1 MNLLFLLG
9 RSFIPGPFCHL
20 PCLTTLFDGYAFVA
34 NTSSWAGS
42 WLSRC
47 QSAVHLKS
55 RYRTCQRLGLDEKH
69 LKQQH
74 LFCGRNGFITF
85 NKSARERERKRL
97 APSPQFSHILGQI
110 WTWLCVLQSYGGTE
124 NAEIYLGFFS
134 PLWGLKGVNAPE
146 WEGTMH
152 TSVCSSMF
160 YLRTTMHLCLCFMV
174 V

>member
-1 MNLLFLLG
+1 MNIGFLLG

-20 PCLTTLFDGYAFVA
+20 PCLATLLKLVAIDGYAFVA

-69 LKQQH
+69 LKQQN

-110 WTWLCVLQSYGGTE
+110 WTWFCVLHSCGGTE
-124 NAEIYLGFFS
+124 NAEIYLGS
-134 PLWGLKGVNAPE
+134 VLHCGGLKGS
-146 WEGTMH
+146 MH
-152 TSVCSSMF
+152 RNEKEPCTRLSA
-160 YLRTTMHLCLCFMV
+160 RACFI
-174 V
+174 